1 MTRFKGATFRRPN
14 WLIALPLLGLASACD
29 NTSEPPTQTVT
40 AGTGG
45 GGTNASGGGGTAGA
59 LAGGAGAAVGGSQSG
74 GAGGSG
80 GAAGASGASAS
91 GAGGSGGVAG
101 GSAGAAGSGGAGG
114 SAGAGGSGG
123 GGGSAG
129 AAGSAG
135 SAGASTGACTP
146 GAGPGDGKLF
156 PTAGWRAQWNVP
168 CDFTTNGGCDGVK
181 PPEKAFDGLG
191 TTRTSIGDTHI
202 KAGGQTAQVIG
213 DAFTFDMKTC
223 NKIGKLIM
231 FAAAPPS
238 NSGSFDARDFPGSV
252 KVTVSSDCMTSD
264 AGVITGRFGD
274 VVATGGEAKPGCQN
288 DCNTPM
294 TINITP
300 PVAAKCVK
308 LELTKVLQLGGG
320 IWWAIDELQTYP

>member
-1 MTRFKGATFRRPN
+1 M
-14 WLIALPLLGLASACD
+14 WLMALPFFGLASGCD
-29 NTSEPPTQTVT
+29 NTSEQPTPGVA

-45 GGTNASGGGGTAGA
+45 GGASASGGAGTAGA

-74 GAGGSG
+74 GSGGSG
-80 GAAGASGASAS
+80 AAAGTSGASPG
-91 GAGGSGGVAG
+91 GAGGTGGATG
-101 GSAGAAGSGGAGG
+101 GSAGASGSGGA
-114 SAGAGGSGG
+114 
-123 GGGSAG
+123 GGSAG

-135 SAGASTGACTP
+135 SAGASAGACTP
-146 GAGPGDGKLF
+146 GAGPGDGKVF

-168 CDFTTNGGCDGVK
+168 CDFTTNGGCEGVK

-223 NKIGKLIM
+223 NKIGKLVM
-231 FAAAPPS
+231 FAAAPPN

-252 KVTVSSDCMTSD
+252 KVTVSSDCMTSA
-264 AGVITGRFGD
+264 AGLITGTFGD
-274 VVATGGEAKPGCQN
+274 VVGTGSEAKPGCQN

-308 LELTKVLQLGGG
+308 LELTKVLQLGGR